1 MVAESAGFAHTH
13 DGGYG
18 LRNYGPEP
26 VPSTPYPP
34 PGEISLATRRTG
46 LDIFKPPVRQSHIK
60 YIRWHVHPGL
70 VLVIFIRLVNAIDT
84 RWHEEV
90 GIQMLR

>member
-1 MVAESAGFAHTH
+1 MEAHQPVPYLTPADERGRVAAAAAMVAESASFAHAH

-34 PGEISLATRRTG
+34 PGE
-46 LDIFKPPVRQSHIK
+46 
-60 YIRWHVHPGL
+60 
-70 VLVIFIRLVNAIDT
+70 
-84 RWHEEV
+84 
-90 GIQMLR
+90 